1 MNYNEAM
8 DYLKSLTRFG
18 INLGLSRI
26 EELLRRLA
34 DPHRSG
40 LKIVHIGGTNGKG
53 STTAMLAGILHAAGY
68 RVGTF
73 TSPHLH
79 SYTERYMINGMRIA
93 PKRAAALLTELR
105 PHLDAMVSEGY
116 EHPTEFE
123 VSTALAFLYFS
134 REKVDYLLL
143 EVGLGGAIDS
153 TNVAPSMLSII
164 TNVAM
169 DHMDYLGHT
178 IKGIAVVKAGIIK
191 PGVPVVTAATGE
203 GLLII
208 EEICREK
215 GCRLTRVGQDV
226 TWENISHTVSGQRF
240 SVAGQKKSY
249 KNLALKLLGRHQQV
263 NAATAIA
270 AAENLID
277 AGAVISTRDL
287 RSGLANTLWP
297 GRFEIISKKPLII
310 IDGAHNYEGARSLRR
325 SLEDLFPG
333 RGMVLVI
340 GMLGDKEREKVVGEL
355 APLARAVVVTR
366 PNNPRAGNWQELAVE
381 ASRHAPEVYCC
392 VSVEEAV
399 NKAISLSGPDE
410 MICITGSL
418 YLIAEAREL
427 LRKSQI
433 NIIGTL

>member
-8 DYLKSLTRFG
+8 DYLRGLARFG
-18 INLGLSRI
+18 INLGLGRI
-26 EELLRRLA
+26 EELLKRLG
-34 DPHRSG
+34 DPQRSG

-53 STTAMLAGILHAAGY
+53 STTAMLAGILQEAGY

-79 SYTERYMINGMRIA
+79 SFTERYRINGVQITPERVA
-93 PKRAAALLTELR
+93 GLLGELR
-105 PHLDAMVSEGY
+105 PCLEAMTVEGY

-153 TNVAPSMLSII
+153 TNVAPSMLSVI

-178 IKGIAVVKAGIIK
+178 IKEIAAVKAGIIK
-191 PGVPVVTAATGE
+191 PGIPVVTAATGE
-203 GLLII
+203 GLRVI
-208 EEICREK
+208 EEACREK

-226 TWENISHTVSGQRF
+226 TWENISQSVSGQRF

-249 KNLALKLLGRHQQV
+249 KNLAIKLLGRHQQV

-277 AGAVISTRDL
+277 TGAVISARAL
-287 RSGLANTLWP
+287 RSGLAAAIWP

-366 PNNPRAGNWQELAVE
+366 PNNPRAGNWREPAME
-381 ASRHAPEVYCC
+381 ARRHAPEVYCHE
-392 VSVEEAV
+392 SVEEAV
-399 NKAISLSGPDE
+399 NKAVSLSGTGE

-418 YLIAEAREL
+418 YMIAEAREL
-427 LRKSQI
+427 LLNLK
-433 NIIGTL
+433 